1 MIKKSVLKTIFFG
14 FLFLFTISQTT
25 LAQKVNIT
33 TSPATAKIY
42 VDGRVRGSGSYT
54 VSVGKK
60 DCVTVE
66 VKEDGYMNEVRT
78 YCNKR
83 GYDDPPKVDYIQLK
97 QDEALLPASVSLT
110 SSPQTAKIYVNGV
123 EMGSGSHQLSVPYN
137 ECLTVEVRAQGFIQ
151 ESRTYCKKKGQG
163 LPPKTD
169 YFKLQPDESYTSS
182 IESDIANKELI
193 LNVKPDRTKDEA
205 WKIIVATILGKF
217 DVLEM
222 NDEKSGYLRTAWVGK
237 NFVANTVRMRVI
249 VKQATDEPLTYKI
262 KFISEASGSP
272 RTPYSADEQFDAIG
286 RILKTYDGFLD
297 ELITKL
303 KN

>member
-1 MIKKSVLKTIFFG
+1 MIKKSALKTIVFG
-14 FLFLFTISQTT
+14 LVILFAIAPKTF
-25 LAQKVNIT
+25 AQKVNIT

-42 VDGRVRGSGSYT
+42 VDGRLRGTGSYT
-54 VSVGKK
+54 VGVGKK

-66 VKEDGYMNEVRT
+66 VKEEGYMNEVRT

-97 QDEALLPASVSLT
+97 QDESLLPASISIT

-123 EMGSGSHQLSVPYN
+123 EMGSGSYQLSVPYN
-137 ECLTVEVRAQGFIQ
+137 ECLTVEVKSEGFIQ
-151 ESRTYCKKKGQG
+151 ESRTYCKRKGQG
-163 LPPKTD
+163 QPPKTD
-169 YFKLQPDESYTSS
+169 YFKLQTDESYTSS
-182 IESDIANKELI
+182 IESDIANKELT
-193 LNVKPDRTKDEA
+193 LNVKPDRTKEEA

-237 NFVANTVRMRVI
+237 PFAANTVRMRVI
-249 VKQATDEPLTYKI
+249 VKQATEAPLTYRI
-262 KFISEASGSP
+262 KFISEASGAP
-272 RTPYSADEQFDAIG
+272 RTAYSADEQFDPIG

-297 ELITKL
+297 EIITKL

>member
-1 MIKKSVLKTIFFG
+1 MIKKSAFKSIVFGLVILLTITQKTI
-14 FLFLFTISQTT
+14 
-25 LAQKVNIT
+25 AQKVNIV
-33 TSPATAKIY
+33 ATPSTARIY
-42 VDGRVRGSGSYT
+42 VDGRIKGTGSYT

-60 DCVTVE
+60 DCVTIE
-66 VKEDGYMNEVRT
+66 VKEEGYVSEIRT

-83 GYDDPPKVDYIQLK
+83 GYDDPPKVDNIQLK
-97 QDEALLPASVSLT
+97 QDESLLPASIAIT
-110 SSPQTAKIYVNGV
+110 TSPQTAKIYVNGV
-123 EMGSGSHQLSVPYN
+123 EMGSGSHQLSVPLN
-137 ECLTVEVRAQGFIQ
+137 ECLTVEVKSEGYIQ

-163 LPPKTD
+163 APPKSD
-169 YFKLQPDESYTSS
+169 YFKLQADESYTSS
-182 IESDIANKELI
+182 IESDIANKELV
-193 LNVKPDRTKDEA
+193 LNVKPDRSKDEA

-237 NFVANTVRMRVI
+237 PFAANTVRMRVI

-262 KFISEASGSP
+262 KFISEASGAP
-272 RTPYSADEQFDAIG
+272 RTPYSADEQFDPIG